1 MQSSAKKFRKSWWKK
16 KMPVGLAGEKHG
28 SAVKYEKRFA
38 EFGDEKASPVQGIF
52 QGQAAA
58 KIRVRA

>member
-1 MQSSAKKFRKSWWKK
+1 
-16 KMPVGLAGEKHG
+16 MPMGMAGEKNR
-28 SAVKYEKRFA
+28 SAVTYETRFA
-38 EFGDEKASPVQGIF
+38 ESEDEKASPVQGIF